1 MKKVLVIITT
11 AFVSY
16 GGLTMVAMNYY
27 RAIDKSKIII
37 DFASSNKISEEL
49 REELRQNNS
58 SYYQL
63 PSRKK
68 PFKYVKVLKKIVVG
82 YDVVHVN
89 GNSATMALD
98 LRAPY
103 KCKCPVR
110 IAHCHNTKTS
120 HPIINKILK
129 PIFSK
134 MYTNAVACSQSA
146 GKWLFG
152 PDNFLVLPN
161 AINLSKF
168 NYSEIVR
175 NKVRQELNVVDKL
188 VIGTVGAMNKQKNYE
203 KLFNVFKQ
211 IKENRSSSHLLCVTG
226 TSVIPEGLQKI
237 IDKLNFGDSITILH
251 KRPDVNCLLQAMDV
265 FVFPSKWEGFG
276 IALLEA
282 QTAGLPCIA
291 SDRVPYETNV
301 TDNVRYL
308 SLELSD
314 EQWAEVI
321 LNEYDKNIPRSQ
333 SFNKI
338 VLSDFNI
345 EVAEKKLMEIYFA
358 N

>member
-1 MKKVLVIITT
+1 M
-11 AFVSY
+11 
-16 GGLTMVAMNYY
+16 
-27 RAIDKSKIII
+27 
-37 DFASSNKISEEL
+37 
-49 REELRQNNS
+49 
-58 SYYQL
+58 
-63 PSRKK
+63 
-68 PFKYVKVLKKIVVG
+68 
-82 YDVVHVN
+82 
-89 GNSATMALD
+89 
-98 LRAPY
+98 
-103 KCKCPVR
+103 
-110 IAHCHNTKTS
+110 
-120 HPIINKILK
+120 
-129 PIFSK
+129 
-134 MYTNAVACSQSA
+134 
-146 GKWLFG
+146 
-152 PDNFLVLPN
+152 
-161 AINLSKF
+161 
-168 NYSEIVR
+168 
-175 NKVRQELNVVDKL
+175 NVVDKL